1 MRETS
6 TRAAE
11 NGMSGSE
18 DHGRIRELFDE
29 LSAALEARGVRGHV
43 YLVAGGALITGC
55 GHVYLVVGGALI
67 TGYGGDRT
75 RKDVGVRI
83 DEAKDEVL
91 AAAKTVAERNGL
103 DDNWLD
109 IEAAQFVPRGDEVRA
124 KTVYDSPGIVVTG
137 ASAEYLLA
145 MKVFAAR
152 EPDLQDI
159 KHLAGMLGIDEASD
173 AIRICGRTQAG

>member
-1 MRETS
+1 M
-6 TRAAE
+6 
-11 NGMSGSE
+11 
-18 DHGRIRELFDE
+18 
-29 LSAALEARGVRGHV
+29 
-43 YLVAGGALITGC
+43 
-55 GHVYLVVGGALI
+55 
-67 TGYGGDRT
+67 
-75 RKDVGVRI
+75 RI

-109 IEAAQFVPRGDEVRA
+109 LEAAQFVPRGDEVRA
-124 KTVYDSPGIVVTG
+124 KTVYDSTGIVVTG

-159 KHLAGMLGIDEASD
+159 KHLAGVLGIDEACD
-173 AIRICGRTQAG
+173 AVRICERAYPGWVVMEKTRRESTRSPTRARNAASRCPS

>member
-11 NGMSGSE
+11 NGMSGSL
-18 DHGRIRELFDE
+18 DHGRIRQLFDE
-29 LSAALEARGVRGHV
+29 LSAALEARGVR
-43 YLVAGGALITGC
+43 

-109 IEAAQFVPRGDEVRA
+109 LEAAQFVPRGDEVRA

-137 ASAEYLLA
+137 ASPEYLLA

>member
-1 MRETS
+1 
-6 TRAAE
+6 
-11 NGMSGSE
+11 MSGSE
-18 DHGRIRELFDE
+18 GHGRIRELFDE

-43 YLVAGGALITGC
+43 YLV
-55 GHVYLVVGGALI
+55 VVGALI

-109 IEAAQFVPRGDEVRA
+109 FEAAQFVPRGDEVRA

-137 ASAEYLLA
+137 AAAEYLLA
-145 MKVFAAR
+145 KVFAAR
-152 EPDLQDI
+152 EPGLQDI

-173 AIRICGRTQAG
+173 AIRICGRTQAGVVVEKTRRESTRSPTRARNAASRCPR